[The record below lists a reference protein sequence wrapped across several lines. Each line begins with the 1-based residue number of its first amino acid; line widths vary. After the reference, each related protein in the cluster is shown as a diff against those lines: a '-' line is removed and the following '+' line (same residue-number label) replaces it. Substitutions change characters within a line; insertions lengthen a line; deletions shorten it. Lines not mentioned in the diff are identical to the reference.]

1 MKSHRWH
8 SSLGKL
14 THTTLNADIN
24 VTPLVDVCL
33 VLLIIFMVVT
43 PMLQKGVP
51 INLPITEDPEKTP
64 DTEKQL
70 QISVKADG
78 SVYLGSTV
86 VRKEQVQS
94 ELEQIHQRTPDREI
108 AVKGDKLVKYGAVL
122 DVLKA
127 CREVGFNNVGRSEE
141 HTSELQSQF
150 HLVCRLLL
158 EKKKK
163 KHQKDIQTD
172 THSNNTDENYDFT
185 YIEILHKSSFRH
197 KSVLYT

>member
-1 MKSHRWH
+1 MKKVSG

-14 THTTLNADIN
+14 AHAPLNANIN

-51 INLPITEDPEKTP
+51 VNLPVTEDPDKTP

-78 SVYLGSTV
+78 TVYLGPNA
-86 VRKEQVQS
+86 VRKDQVESSLKEIQA
-94 ELEQIHQRTPDREI
+94 RTPDREI
-108 AVKGDKLVKYGAVL
+108 AVKGDRLVKYGEVL

-127 CREVGFNNVGRSEE
+127 CRDVGFNDVG
-141 HTSELQSQF
+141 LVSQP
-150 HLVCRLLL
+150 
-158 EKKKK
+158 KK
-163 KHQKDIQTD
+163 
-172 THSNNTDENYDFT
+172 SPGEA
-185 YIEILHKSSFRH
+185 
-197 KSVLYT
+197 

>member
-14 THTTLNADIN
+14 THTTLNSDIN

-51 INLPITEDPEKTP
+51 VNLPVTEDPEKTP

-70 QISVKADG
+70 QISVKSDG
-78 SVYLGSTV
+78 SVYLGPTV
-86 VRKEQVQS
+86 VMKQQVQS

-122 DVLKA
+122 DVLTA
-127 CREVGFNNVGRSEE
+127 CREVGFNNVGLSAQPKR
-141 HTSELQSQF
+141 TPGQGP
-150 HLVCRLLL
+150 V
-158 EKKKK
+158 
-163 KHQKDIQTD
+163 
-172 THSNNTDENYDFT
+172 
-185 YIEILHKSSFRH
+185 
-197 KSVLYT
+197 

>member
-1 MKSHRWH
+1 MLQSHRWH
-8 SSLGKL
+8 SSVGKF
-14 THTTLNADIN
+14 TKTALNSEIN

-51 INLPITEDPEKTP
+51 ITLPVTEDPEKTP

-70 QISVKADG
+70 QISVKTDG

-86 VRKEQVQS
+86 VRKEQVAS

-108 AVKGDKLVKYGAVL
+108 AVKGDRTAKYGAVI

-127 CREVGFNNVGRSEE
+127 CRDVGFNNVG
-141 HTSELQSQF
+141 LIAQP
-150 HLVCRLLL
+150 
-158 EKKKK
+158 KKTPN
-163 KHQKDIQTD
+163 QGPI
-172 THSNNTDENYDFT
+172 
-185 YIEILHKSSFRH
+185 
-197 KSVLYT
+197 

>member
-1 MKSHRWH
+1 MNSE
-8 SSLGKL
+8 
-14 THTTLNADIN
+14 IN

-51 INLPITEDPEKTP
+51 INLPVTEQPERTP

-78 SVYLGSTV
+78 SVYLGSSV
-86 VRKEQVQS
+86 VRKDQVQS

-108 AVKGDKLVKYGAVL
+108 AVKGDKMVKYGDVL

-127 CREVGFNNVGRSEE
+127 CREVGFNDVG
-141 HTSELQSQF
+141 LIAQP
-150 HLVCRLLL
+150 
-158 EKKKK
+158 KKTPG
-163 KHQKDIQTD
+163 QGT
-172 THSNNTDENYDFT
+172 
-185 YIEILHKSSFRH
+185 
-197 KSVLYT
+197 

>member
-1 MKSHRWH
+1 MAFGAGGGSPDEIK
-8 SSLGKL
+8 G
-14 THTTLNADIN
+14 DIN

-51 INLPITEDPEKTP
+51 VNLPVAEDPEKTP

-70 QISVKADG
+70 IISVKADG

-86 VRKEQVQS
+86 VMKQQVQS

-108 AVKGDKLVKYGAVL
+108 AVKGDRMVKYGAVL

-127 CREVGFNNVGRSEE
+127 CREVGFNNVGLIAQPKR
-141 HTSELQSQF
+141 TPGQG
-150 HLVCRLLL
+150 
-158 EKKKK
+158 
-163 KHQKDIQTD
+163 T
-172 THSNNTDENYDFT
+172 T
-185 YIEILHKSSFRH
+185 
-197 KSVLYT
+197 

>member
-1 MKSHRWH
+1 MKSHKWH
-8 SSLGKL
+8 SSAQKL
-14 THTTLNADIN
+14 AHAPLNADIN

-51 INLPITEDPEKTP
+51 INLPVTEEPEKTP

-70 QISVKADG
+70 QISVKSDG

-108 AVKGDKLVKYGAVL
+108 AVKGDRSVKYGSVI

-127 CREVGFNNVGRSEE
+127 CREVGFNNVG
-141 HTSELQSQF
+141 LISQP
-150 HLVCRLLL
+150 
-158 EKKKK
+158 KKAPG
-163 KHQKDIQTD
+163 QGT
-172 THSNNTDENYDFT
+172 
-185 YIEILHKSSFRH
+185 
-197 KSVLYT
+197 